1 MLLMHV
7 NFRGQDVLILNT
19 GLGNEEEQRRVKDLL
34 HVETP
39 TAPDGTGL

>member
-1 MLLMHV
+1 MLLMRV